1 MTSFDTAK
9 NALSNMTPENATRFR
24 EDMKKVGDV
33 FNGIKSDCSE
43 EQLQELS
50 ELLEGASAS
59 GCVDGLAKEIDQSGF
74 LGMDDDELFAMLFF
88 QKILEQVT

>member
-1 MTSFDTAK
+1 MTSFDIAK

-50 ELLEGASAS
+50 ELLEGAS
-59 GCVDGLAKEIDQSGF
+59 GCVDGLAKEIDQSRF

>member
-74 LGMDDDELFAMLFF
+74 LGMNDDELFAMLFF